1 MTVDLLNH
9 VLPLMDDGP
18 TDTDQAVSM
27 VKQAEKQGVTAIL
40 ATPHACDGRFSF
52 TPKGAKMVGQ
62 GLNKILE
69 QQNIK
74 MKIFVSAVNRMNTA
88 LIDELHDRQLV
99 YADEGKKY
107 LLLEMSDK
115 DISTDA
121 DQVMGEL
128 FDSGIVPVLCHP
140 ERNQHLIED
149 KELLGKWT
157 EHGCMLMVS
166 ASAYT
171 GYYGDDARAAS
182 RELISSGMAY
192 FLGSDAH
199 DASDGPKG
207 NHLGKAYQQLLT
219 EYGREKAAEFDQNA
233 LDLVNGYRIHRHHIK
248 ANKKPSSL
256 SLAIKAMLK
265 F

>member
-18 TDTDQAVSM
+18 TDTGQAVAM
-27 VKQAEKQGVTAIL
+27 IKQAEKQGVTAIL
-40 ATPHACDGRFSF
+40 ATPHACDDRFSF
-52 TPKGAKMVGQ
+52 TSKGADSVGQ
-62 GLNKILE
+62 GLNKIL
-69 QQNIK
+69 QQQGIK
-74 MKIFVSAVNRMNTA
+74 MKVFVSAVNRINTA
-88 LIDELHDRQLV
+88 LMDQLHDRQLV

-115 DISTDA
+115 GISVDA
-121 DQVMGEL
+121 DQVMGEI

-140 ERNQHLIED
+140 ERNQRLMED
-149 KELLGKWT
+149 KGLLDKWT

-171 GYYGDDARAAS
+171 GYYGDEARAAS
-182 RELISSGMAY
+182 RELISNGMAY

-207 NHLGKAYQQLLT
+207 NHLGQAYQQLLS

-233 LDLVNGYRIHRHHIK
+233 RDLVNGYRIHHHHIK
-248 ANKKPSSL
+248 THRKSRTFGM
-256 SLAIKAMLK
+256 AIKSMLK